1 MSRCTACECHKT
13 STKVVFGIGNP
24 KARIASVG
32 EAPGPDED
40 KRGEPFVGRAGQLH
54 DEFWKSVEITR
65 ADLWIDNTAKCF
77 PGRNEKGGIAKPPER
92 AVEICM
98 EKWLL
103 PQLAIVKPR
112 VIVAWGLTAA
122 QAFGVP
128 KTLPMAEVVGREFE
142 TEFGIVVPLY
152 HPSYFLRNPTDFMNR
167 QRVID
172 ALGRAVVLA
181 GIRTQTMSGA
191 DQAKTERHQE
201 DKRVIAA
208 LESRSVVFERRP
220 WNDDRAYSI
229 AWTDGTDVVL
239 VYKDAKGRKRH
250 EVITD
255 FEWYFYLRTR
265 DLVEK
270 VPASFVSRWM
280 RDGLLH
286 RLVADDVNP
295 EWTQVYAGRHVVRTW
310 ALREHVLESDLSLW
324 DDRVIDKY
332 KEDRRLRTMLDELE
346 GLGVE
351 HFEADLTPMR
361 RFMTDYDIKILDVY
375 DEMFVDI
382 ETDDT
387 VPLTDWKTLADR
399 RILSIAWEIIW
410 ADRTRKPERGFLLLK
425 KETDRAEREMLA
437 EFMKVLEGIDV
448 LYAWNGNNFDFPIL
462 RQRMRRFRMGA
473 TCWETIH
480 IIDLL
485 GVWHRYFQRGA
496 SVNTSYAL
504 QSIAKHILKKE
515 KLDWRTMARERGLK
529 ISTFLELY
537 RQAPDIL
544 EEYNRWDARLLLE
557 LEEHMG
563 FAKIE
568 QVFCRIGNSFTKDYH
583 IATKIDSLLLKRG
596 KQTGIHFRSKKIRAL
611 GAAGR
616 AEYKKSHE
624 WEAYEGGFV
633 LAPKTGIFDD
643 VAALDFK
650 SLYPSVMIGFN
661 ISPETY
667 VTNEQA
673 TALSPDE
680 WIECPTG
687 AKFLVKTPGFVPLIF
702 QDTGEKRKIYSEM
715 QANEPVGS
723 DLFLLYYRIS
733 YAFKR
738 LGLSFYGDLGSVS
751 SRYFNPKIAEAV
763 TLSGQYVLKQALE
776 FAEREG
782 IVPLYGDTDS
792 LYVKLPAIEGENFV
806 KRCNEYLRVHLRE
819 KFGVPDDRFRVE
831 LEYENYFSRMFFVRK
846 KRYAGLMTM
855 YKGKEA
861 SFTEVKGLE
870 CMRSDGIEY
879 ARRVQKTLIE
889 MIVRD
894 RRPVRVILDFMLD
907 QRERVLGDDLGL
919 EDITITKGLMKG
931 IEQYKTKGVH
941 VKVAEAFRARGGEY
955 YVGMKVPYVI
965 TESSPTLVGV
975 HAEDFDGKYD
985 HRYYWDKVIYP
996 PSYRIL
1002 EVCYPHVSWRD
1013 LFVKKLP
1020 EKQAVKSSRNGDE
1033 DDEEVNE

>member
-1 MSRCTACECHKT
+1 
-13 STKVVFGIGNP
+13 VFGTGNP
-24 KARIASVG
+24 KARIASIG
-32 EAPGPDED
+32 EAPGPEED

-65 ADLWIDNTAKCF
+65 ADLWLTNTVKCF
-77 PGRNEKGGIAKPPER
+77 PGRNEKGGIAKPSEN
-92 AVEICM
+92 AIETCT
-98 EKWLL
+98 EKWLHEEL
-103 PQLAIVKPR
+103 RVLKPR
-112 VIVAWGLTAA
+112 VIIAWGLTAA
-122 QAFGVP
+122 HAFGVP
-128 KTLPMAEVVGREFE
+128 RKLTMAEAVGREFE
-142 TEFGIVVPLY
+142 TEYGIVVPLY
-152 HPSYFLRNPTDFMNR
+152 HPSYFLRNPADFMNR
-167 QRVID
+167 QKVID

-201 DKRVIAA
+201 DKKVIAA
-208 LESRSVVFERRP
+208 LESKSNVFERHP

-229 AWTDGTDVVL
+229 AWTDATDVVL
-239 VYKDAKGRKRH
+239 IYKDAKNRKRH
-250 EVITD
+250 EVIQN
-255 FEWYFYLRTR
+255 FEWYFYLRTS
-265 DLVEK
+265 DLIEK
-270 VPASFVSRWM
+270 IPASFVSKWM
-280 RDGLLH
+280 REGLLH

-295 EWTQVYAGRHVVRTW
+295 EWTQVYARRHVVRTW

-324 DDRVIDKY
+324 DDRVLDKY
-332 KEDRRLRTMLDELE
+332 KEDKRLRVMLDEIE
-346 GLGVE
+346 SYGVE

-387 VPLTDWKTLADR
+387 IPLTDWKDLANR

-410 ADRTRKPERGFLLLK
+410 ADRTRKPEKGFLLLK
-425 KETDRAEREMLA
+425 KETDRAEREMLE
-437 EFMKVLEGIDV
+437 EFIRVIEGIDV
-448 LYAWNGNNFDFPIL
+448 MYAWNGNNFDFPIL
-462 RQRMRRFRMGA
+462 RQRMRKFRMA
-473 TCWETIH
+473 AMCWETIH

-485 GVWHRYFQRGA
+485 GVWRRYFQRGA

-504 QSIAKHILKKE
+504 QSIARHILKKE
-515 KLDWRTMARERGLK
+515 KLDWRTMAKERGLN
-529 ISTFLELY
+529 ITSFLELY

-611 GAAGR
+611 GEAGR
-616 AEYKKSHE
+616 AAYKKTHE

-633 LAPKTGIFDD
+633 LSPKTGIFDD

-650 SLYPSVMIGFN
+650 SLYPSVMIAFN

-667 VTNEQA
+667 ITNEQA
-673 TALSPDE
+673 KSLNRDE

-738 LGLSFYGDLGSVS
+738 LGLSFYGDLGSIS

-763 TLSGQYVLKQALE
+763 TLSGQYVLKQAIA
-776 FAEREG
+776 FSERER
-782 IVPLYGDTDS
+782 VPVLYGDTDS
-792 LYVKLPAIEGENFV
+792 CYVQIPASEGEGFV
-806 KRCNEYLRVHLRE
+806 KRCNDYIRLHLRE

-831 LEYENYFSRMFFVRK
+831 LEYENYFRRMFFVRK

-879 ARRVQKTLIE
+879 ARNVQKTMIE

-894 RRPVRVILDFMLD
+894 RRSVRVILDFMLD
-907 QRERVLGDDLGL
+907 QREKVLTHDLGL
-919 EDITITKGLMKG
+919 ENITITKGLMKG
-931 IEQYKTKGVH
+931 IETYKSKGVH
-941 VKVAEAFRARGGEY
+941 VQVAEEFRARGGEY
-955 YVGMKVPYVI
+955 YIGMKVPYVI
-965 TESSPTLVGV
+965 TESTPKLVGV
-975 HAEDFDGKYD
+975 HVDDFAGVYD
-985 HRYYWDKVIYP
+985 HRYYWDKIIYP
-996 PSYRIL
+996 PSFRIL
-1002 EVCYPHVSWRD
+1002 EVCYPHVSWKD
-1013 LFVKKLP
+1013 LFVKTPPVKRVV
-1020 EKQAVKSSRNGDE
+1020 VKSNGNEDVDE
-1033 DDEEVNE
+1033 HDEREEEM